1 MRFCVCQ
8 WLVLDGLVLR
18 PDGCG
23 IKLGEVFVPDIQDVL
38 INLGGRSFLDAE
50 RKAFVRAI
58 EFDLSPRGD
67 DWICRTF
74 IAQLHAWLWITEI
87 VCFVSCDKNFK

>member
-8 WLVLDGLVLR
+8 WLLLDGLVLR

-38 INLGGRSFLDAE
+38 INLGLDAE

-74 IAQLHAWLWITEI
+74 ITQLHPWVWISEI
-87 VCFVSCDKNFK
+87 VCFVPCDKNFK

>member
-1 MRFCVCQ
+1 MRFCVGQ

-38 INLGGRSFLDAE
+38 INLGE
-50 RKAFVRAI
+50 
-58 EFDLSPRGD
+58 EFP
-67 DWICRTF
+67 
-74 IAQLHAWLWITEI
+74 
-87 VCFVSCDKNFK
+87 